1 MKKLLLIVLMSM
13 GVLTAHSQVMVA
25 THYDAETTSK
35 QIIRGRIKNYLADDV
50 EYVVEKK
57 TGRYIILN
65 FTNNPDDVQNRLQ
78 KVFDKGR
85 VEYTS
90 RTNGGH
96 IIKLSVISLKNELD
110 VINYCVFHVDAF
122 KQKIVK
128 IEILKGDI

>member
-1 MKKLLLIVLMSM
+1 M

-57 TGRYIILN
+57 AGRYIISN
-65 FTNNPDDVQNRLQ
+65 FTNNSDDVQNRLQ

-110 VINYCVFHVDAF
+110 VINYCIFHVDAF

>member
-1 MKKLLLIVLMSM
+1 MSIR
-13 GVLTAHSQVMVA
+13 VLTAHSQVMIA

-78 KVFDKGR
+78 KVFDKGK

-96 IIKLSVISLKNELD
+96 IIKLSVISLKNELN

>member
-1 MKKLLLIVLMSM
+1 MKHILLVLLLLIK
-13 GVLTAHSQVMVA
+13 VLTVQSQVMVA

-35 QIIRGRIKNYLADDV
+35 QIIRGKIKDYLADNV

-57 TGRYIILN
+57 TGRYSVFN
-65 FTNNPDDVQNRLQ
+65 FTNDPNEIQLRLR
-78 KVFDKGR
+78 KVFDKGK

-96 IIKLSVISLKNELD
+96 TIKLAVISSKNDLD
-110 VINYCVFHVDAF
+110 VINYCIFHVDAF

-128 IEILKGDI
+128 IEILKGDL

>member
-1 MKKLLLIVLMSM
+1 MKKILLTVLMSM

-35 QIIRGRIKNYLADDV
+35 QIIRGKIKNYLAEDV
-50 EYVVEKK
+50 EYVIEKK
-57 TGRYIILN
+57 TGRYTILN
-65 FTNNPDDVQNRLQ
+65 FTNNPDDIQNRLQ
-78 KVFDKGR
+78 KVFDKGK

-96 IIKLSVISLKNELD
+96 IIKLSVISLKDDLD
-110 VINYCVFHVDAF
+110 VINYCIFHVDAF

>member
-1 MKKLLLIVLMSM
+1 MSIR
-13 GVLTAHSQVMVA
+13 VLTAHSQVMIA

-78 KVFDKGR
+78 KVFDKGK

-110 VINYCVFHVDAF
+110 VINYCIFHVDAF

-128 IEILKGDI
+128 IEILKGDE

>member
-1 MKKLLLIVLMSM
+1 MSM
-13 GVLTAHSQVMVA
+13 GILTAHSQVMVA

>member
-1 MKKLLLIVLMSM
+1 
-13 GVLTAHSQVMVA
+13 MVA

-57 TGRYIILN
+57 AGRYIILN
-65 FTNNPDDVQNRLQ
+65 FTNNSDDVQNRLQ
-78 KVFDKGR
+78 KVFDKGK

-110 VINYCVFHVDAF
+110 VINYCIFHVDAF

-128 IEILKGDI
+128 IEILKGDK

>member
-1 MKKLLLIVLMSM
+1 MSM

-96 IIKLSVISLKNELD
+96 IIKLSVISLKNELN
-110 VINYCVFHVDAF
+110 VINYCIFHVDAF

>member
-1 MKKLLLIVLMSM
+1 M

-110 VINYCVFHVDAF
+110 VINYCIFHVDAF

>member
-1 MKKLLLIVLMSM
+1 MKKLLLTILMSVS
-13 GVLTAHSQVMVA
+13 VLIVHAQVMIS
-25 THYDAETTSK
+25 THYDAETTYK

-78 KVFDKGR
+78 KVFDKGK

-110 VINYCVFHVDAF
+110 VINYCIFHVDAF

-128 IEILKGDI
+128 IEILKGDE

>member
-1 MKKLLLIVLMSM
+1 MKKLLLIVLMSIR
-13 GVLTAHSQVMVA
+13 VLTAHSQVMIA

-78 KVFDKGR
+78 KVFDKGK

-110 VINYCVFHVDAF
+110 VINYCIFHVDVF

-128 IEILKGDI
+128 IEILKGDE

>member
-1 MKKLLLIVLMSM
+1 MSM
-13 GVLTAHSQVMVA
+13 GILTAHSQVMVA

-35 QIIRGRIKNYLADDV
+35 QIIRGRIKNYIADDV

>member
-1 MKKLLLIVLMSM
+1 MSM
-13 GVLTAHSQVMVA
+13 GILTAHSQVMVA

-96 IIKLSVISLKNELD
+96 IIKLSVISLKNELN
-110 VINYCVFHVDAF
+110 VINYCIFHVDAF

>member
-1 MKKLLLIVLMSM
+1 MSM

-110 VINYCVFHVDAF
+110 VINYCIFHVDAF

>member
-1 MKKLLLIVLMSM
+1 MSIR
-13 GVLTAHSQVMVA
+13 VLTAHSQVMVA

-110 VINYCVFHVDAF
+110 VINYCIFHVDAF

>member
-1 MKKLLLIVLMSM
+1 MSM

-128 IEILKGDI
+128 IEILKGDK

>member
-1 MKKLLLIVLMSM
+1 MSM

>member
-1 MKKLLLIVLMSM
+1 MAM

>member
-1 MKKLLLIVLMSM
+1 MSM

-57 TGRYIILN
+57 AGRYIILN
-65 FTNNPDDVQNRLQ
+65 FTNNSDDVQNRLQ
-78 KVFDKGR
+78 KVFDKGK

-110 VINYCVFHVDAF
+110 VINYCIFHVDAF

-128 IEILKGDI
+128 IEILKGDK